1 MTRCDPH
8 QRTQRAVIHRA
19 PILPERV
26 RSIGGH
32 SFAFLPHRFL
42 REGFFASLRPDEL
55 RLYLL
60 LVLAADRNGLS
71 FYHYDSI
78 CSLLEIP
85 LESYIRARNAL
96 IDKDLIAFD
105 GTRFQVLSLP
115 DTPHF
120 DNPAP
125 LTHEICEDDD
135 PARIRALVRRSL
147 DGHPPKPR

>member
-1 MTRCDPH
+1 MSEPRQSTPRG
-8 QRTQRAVIHRA
+8 VIQRA

-42 REGFFASLRPDEL
+42 RDGFFASLLPDQL

-85 LESYIRARNAL
+85 LETYIRARNAL

-115 DTPHF
+115 DQPRI

-125 LTHEICEDDD
+125 LTSDDD
-135 PARIRALVRRSL
+135 RNDRDPATIRSIIRQSL
-147 DGHPPKPR
+147 GSLRA

>member
-1 MTRCDPH
+1 MTTI
-8 QRTQRAVIHRA
+8 QRTPIVPQR
-19 PILPERV
+19 L
-26 RSIGGH
+26 RSIGGQ

-42 REGFFASLRPDEL
+42 REGFFAALAPDEL

-85 LESYIRARNAL
+85 LEVYIRARNAL

-115 DTPHF
+115 DTPRF
-120 DNPAP
+120 DTPAP
-125 LTHEICEDDD
+125 LSRDACENHDT
-135 PARIRALVRRSL
+135 ATIRALVRRSL
-147 DGHPPKPR
+147 NTHAPPRR